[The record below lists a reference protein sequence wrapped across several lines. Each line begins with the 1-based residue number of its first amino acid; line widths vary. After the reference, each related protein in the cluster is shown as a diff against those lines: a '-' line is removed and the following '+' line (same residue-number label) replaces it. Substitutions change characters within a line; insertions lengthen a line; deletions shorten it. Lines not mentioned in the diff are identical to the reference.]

1 MMDDSKL
8 ELFWS
13 EIPVGKENAL
23 TRQELCAMWDMSDRR
38 ARAVLQELSRYDNGD
53 DFILIRSGMSKGFYK
68 TTDPDEI
75 AAYRKECLNKGRSH
89 FAPLRKINRV
99 TAALDADQYSIENN
113 LKVVRLS
120 RGMTQPQVVE
130 YFAEYD
136 TGMDVS
142 MLSRMESGRCLPTPF
157 QLIILSRIYGCE
169 PLELVNA
176 DLYQAC

>member
-1 MMDDSKL
+1 MDECKL

-23 TRQELCAMWDMSDRR
+23 SRQELCALWGVSDRR
-38 ARAVLQELSRYDNGD
+38 ARAVLQELSSYDNGD
-53 DFILIRSGMSKGFYK
+53 DYILIRSGMSRGFYK
-68 TTDPDEI
+68 TADPDEI
-75 AAYRKECLNKGRSH
+75 AAYRKECLNKGRAH

-99 TAALDADQYSIENN
+99 TTSLDADQYSIENN
-113 LKVVRLS
+113 LKVIRLS
-120 RGMTQPQVVE
+120 KGMTQPEVVE
-130 YFAEYD
+130 HFAVYD
-136 TGMDVS
+136 SGMDVS

-176 DLYQAC
+176 NLYQTI

>member
-1 MMDDSKL
+1 MDDCKL

-53 DFILIRSGMSKGFYK
+53 DYILIRSGMSKGFYK
-68 TTDPDEI
+68 TTDPAEI
-75 AAYRKECLNKGRSH
+75 AAYRKECLNKGRAH
-89 FAPLRKINRV
+89 FAPLRKINRL
-99 TAALDADQYSIENN
+99 AAVDATQYSIENN
-113 LKVVRLS
+113 LKVVRVS
-120 RGMTQPQVVE
+120 KGMTQAEVVE
-130 YFAEYD
+130 HFAVYD
-136 TGMDVS
+136 SGMDVS

-157 QLIILSRIYGCE
+157 QLVILSRIYGCE

>member
-1 MMDDSKL
+1 MDDCKL

-13 EIPVGKENAL
+13 EIPVGKANAL

-38 ARAVLQELSRYDNGD
+38 ARRVLQELSHYDNGD

-68 TTDPDEI
+68 TTDAAEI
-75 AAYRKECLNKGRSH
+75 AAYRKECLNKGRAH
-89 FAPLRKINRV
+89 FAPLRKINRL
-99 TAALDADQYSIENN
+99 AAVDASQYSIENN
-113 LKVVRLS
+113 LKVIRTS
-120 RGMTQPQVVE
+120 KGMTQPEVVE
-130 YFAEYD
+130 QLRVYD
-136 TGMDVS
+136 SGMDVS

-157 QLIILSRIYGCE
+157 QLMILSRIYGCE